1 MNAVH
6 DNAVREYVQ
15 NEATKYRLECLKQ
28 EISQIDGVIGRLET
42 YSQNARNFAAV
53 LWIGSLTILSG
64 QDSLKPFV
72 FATAIIPVLFWII
85 DARWIHL
92 AKGPITKYQAISE
105 FVNSGQLETAI
116 LSGSI
121 EGFQVLDVMGR
132 QHHSDQSYQ
141 RRTKMWRVLTYRT
154 LYLYYGLMISISIMI
169 ALVL

>member
-1 MNAVH
+1 MNAEYRG
-6 DNAVREYVQ
+6 ASREHAQ

-72 FATAIIPVLFWII
+72 LATAIVPILFWII
-85 DARWIHL
+85 DARWIQL
-92 AKGPITKYQAISE
+92 AKGPITRYQAISQ
-105 FVNSGQLETAI
+105 FVNSEQLEAAL
-116 LSGSI
+116 LSGHI
-121 EGFQVLDVMGR
+121 EGHQVLDVMGR
-132 QHHSDQSYQ
+132 QYHSDRSY
-141 RRTKMWRVLTYRT
+141 RRRVNIWRVLTYRT
-154 LYLYYGLMISISIMI
+154 LYLYYGLMIFISIMI